1 LKSAVIKNWDNKT
14 WLSSYDYIKSF
25 NKFLSKNTKFRSNSK
40 ILDIGC
46 GRGKIIGDLSSQLNL
61 KIKPIGIDLINH
73 TDKDKRIKFIKKDA
87 LSFFINNKQKFDLI
101 LIKQTIHLLSLNSI
115 KKLVKECKKKLNT
128 DGKIFI
134 FTLDPF
140 KNEIPSF
147 ELMKKK
153 LKRSLKRDEMILKF
167 LSQLNSSKNPKKFF
181 YKVKITKKK
190 YLKMIQNR
198 FISTLLPMTKK
209 QISNGIKEIDL
220 KFNKIL
226 KFNDNLICI
235 ILKKN

>member
-1 LKSAVIKNWDNKT
+1 MRSVVIKNWDNKT
-14 WLSSYDYIKSF
+14 WLSSYDYIKKF
-25 NKFLSKNTKFRSNSK
+25 NRFLSKNIRLSSNSK

-46 GRGKIIGDLSSQLNL
+46 GRGKIVGNLSSRFHL
-61 KIKPIGIDLINH
+61 KKKPIGIDLISH
-73 TDKDKRIKFIKKDA
+73 IDRDKRIKFKKKDA
-87 LSFFINNKQKFDLI
+87 LSFFIDNKKKFDLI
-101 LIKQTIHLLSLNSI
+101 LIKQTIHLLSTNNI
-115 KKLVKECKKKLNT
+115 KNLVNKCKKNLNPG
-128 DGKIFI
+128 GKIFV

-147 ELMKKK
+147 KLMKKLLNK
-153 LKRSLKRDEMILKF
+153 SLQRDKTILKF
-167 LSQLNSSKNPKKFF
+167 LSKLDSNIISKNFF

-190 YLKMIQNR
+190 YSKMVKNR

-209 QISNGIKEIDL
+209 EILDGIKEIDI

-226 KFNDNLICI
+226 NFNDNLICI

>member
-1 LKSAVIKNWDNKT
+1 MSSRLKLKN
-14 WLSSYDYIKSF
+14 
-25 NKFLSKNTKFRSNSK
+25 
-40 ILDIGC
+40 
-46 GRGKIIGDLSSQLNL
+46 
-61 KIKPIGIDLINH
+61 KPIGIDIEIH
-73 TDKDKRIKFIKKDA
+73 RDRDKRINFKKIDA
-87 LSFFINNKQKFDLI
+87 IRYLKNNNKKFDLI
-101 LIKQTIHLLSLNSI
+101 LIKQTIHLLSINSI
-115 KKLVKECKKKLNT
+115 KNLVNECKKNLNT

-153 LKRSLKRDEMILKF
+153 LKRSLQRDKMILKF
-167 LSQLNSSKNPKKFF
+167 LSQLNSSKNSKKFF